1 MSVDYPYSSLN
12 ATKPRTYVGLIN
24 VTSLNSGVKMS
35 TDIKDDSFV
44 IENLQIASSNSF
56 LYYKESGLILKNL
69 LVNLSISDETGTV
82 GLQEMWLVEDHIL

>member
-1 MSVDYPYSSLN
+1 
-12 ATKPRTYVGLIN
+12 
-24 VTSLNSGVKMS
+24 MS

-56 LYYKESGLILKNL
+56 LYYKESGLNLKNL
-69 LVNLSISDETGTV
+69 LVNLSISDETATV